1 MEDLRVEAS
10 LPLDKFDPE
19 GQINIDLKRKRL
31 TIETAI
37 GVEQNGVFVP
47 VERVCVSVAAGP
59 GGYYNAVMAYLFPPA
74 YRNVFLGR
82 VKNVLLKQI
91 EMSKNMEKNA
101 LQDDIDEFEPE
112 PPAVLKN
119 IAPAETVSTGVAFV
133 PKEPKP
139 ITEGDI
145 TPEI

>member
-1 MEDLRVEAS
+1 MDDLRVEAN
-10 LPLDKFDPE
+10 LPITRFDPE
-19 GQINIDLKRKRL
+19 GQITIDLKRKRM

-59 GGYYNAVMAYLFPPA
+59 GGYYNSVMAYLFPPA
-74 YRNVFLGR
+74 YRDVFLGR

-91 EMSKNMEKNA
+91 EMSKNMAKNA

-112 PPAVLKN
+112 PP
-119 IAPAETVSTGVAFV
+119 
-133 PKEPKP
+133 P
-139 ITEGDI
+139 IT
-145 TPEI
+145 